1 MRSSFAAR
9 RSVSPNRCSRTSS
22 CSRCMSVLRALIC
35 WSGPPVPRPSSP
47 PLAPVHHWIQSPIQ
61 SGSAWPISGVLL
73 PAFQPRGVDPLGR
86 SQLALLGRS
95 GLDPLG
101 RSHADLIGRSVTLSR
116 QGLAFLKL
124 GTTGVVWHTK
134 RLSWDGFGQVVVTGH
149 KLTALAWSPLS
160 DSWESCSVDL
170 TTGAS
175 SGGSFSDD
183 DSEGWE

>member
-1 MRSSFAAR
+1 MAPHCVTPRRWGWEESPVVQFVASTGDRWTANFRSGIAGLSEAFPH
-9 RSVSPNRCSRTSS
+9 PNDHDVLVFSGGDLWVVDPDSSKTSQVASAIDS
-22 CSRCMSVLRALIC
+22 C
-35 WSGPPVPRPSSP
+35 W
-47 PLAPVHHWIQSPIQ
+47 PLA
-61 SGSAWPISGVLL
+61 
-73 PAFQPRGVDPLGR
+73 D
-86 SQLALLGRS
+86 
-95 GLDPLG
+95 GL
-101 RSHADLIGRSVTLSR
+101 VLSR

-134 RLSWDGFGQVVVTGH
+134 RLSWDVFGQVVVTGH

-183 DSEGWE
+183 DSEGWERLAPAG